1 MAHYTTMD
9 GIGGITG
16 ALSKRKTQGV
26 EKMMITRVKSVKDP
40 LTGEVVGQGP
50 QEMYTQYRRDYD
62 EHPMTPAEQVQR
74 VKWREACKTA
84 AEIIKDKSHPLFM
97 ELYHRWREYNATSK
111 TAMQFPNFVRHILS
125 QAS

>member
-50 QEMYTQYRRDYD
+50 QEMTTLFKMWHFSEDAT
-62 EHPMTPAEQVQR
+62 ET
-74 VKWREACKTA
+74 CK
-84 AEIIKDKSHPLFM
+84 
-97 ELYHRWREYNATSK
+97 
-111 TAMQFPNFVRHILS
+111 
-125 QAS
+125 ASADS